1 MKDLIKIGL
10 TLAAVFLSTFVI
22 MRMTGLVTEA
32 DVRFYLAAAHDIHPL
47 YLAALVIVLLF
58 VDLFIAVPTLATVLL
73 AGYFLGPVLGALAAI
88 VGLAAMGCTGYGLG
102 RRYGSRLLARLYKDE
117 VRLAAIHR
125 SFEANGLLVLFVCQA
140 LPILPEVSCCL
151 AGTTKM
157 SFPKFLLGYSVGTI
171 PFAVIAAYAG
181 SISTLSNPTPA
192 IIASIGITVTLWA
205 LWTLLN
211 RGGDKKW
218 QKSK

>member
-1 MKDLIKIGL
+1 MKDLVKIGL
-10 TLAAVFLSTFVI
+10 TLAALFLSTFVI

-32 DVRFYLAAAHDIHPL
+32 DVRFYLAAAHDVHPA
-47 YLAALVIVLLF
+47 YLAALVILLLF

-73 AGYFLGPVLGALAAI
+73 AGYFLGPVLGALASIA
-88 VGLAAMGCTGYGLG
+88 GFAAMGCTGYGLG
-102 RRYGSRLLARLYKDE
+102 RRFGSRLLVRIYRDE
-117 VRLAAIHR
+117 VRLAAIQK
-125 SFEANGLLVLFVCQA
+125 SFETNGLLVLFVCQA

-157 SFPKFLLGYSVGTI
+157 PFPKFLLGFSVGTI
-171 PFAVIAAYAG
+171 PVAAIVAYAG

-192 IIASIGITVTLWA
+192 ILASIGITVTLWA
-205 LWTLLN
+205 MWTLLN
-211 RGGDKKW
+211 RPADKKR